1 MNYNVLG
8 RKLLIVEDDD
18 ALIREFTAYFSRQN
32 TVFAAA
38 DVKEAVSVMENNG
51 SFDASCRGEEIIFR

>member
-18 ALIREFTAYFSRQN
+18 ALIREFTAYFSRQGSR
-32 TVFAAA
+32 VR
-38 DVKEAVSVMENNG
+38 NG
-51 SFDASCRGEEIIFR
+51 KQRQF